1 MKVFNTTIPM
11 NPIFKYVFGI
21 RSIAV
26 LVPMF
31 VAPAES
37 HKARNPATVPES
49 HPRTVGV
56 DLVSS
61 VSLFTATHP
70 RS

>member
-1 MKVFNTTIPM
+1 M

-26 LVPMF
+26 LEPIF
-31 VAPAES
+31 AAPAEGP
-37 HKARNPATVPES
+37 KARNAATVPES

-56 DLVSS
+56 DMVSS